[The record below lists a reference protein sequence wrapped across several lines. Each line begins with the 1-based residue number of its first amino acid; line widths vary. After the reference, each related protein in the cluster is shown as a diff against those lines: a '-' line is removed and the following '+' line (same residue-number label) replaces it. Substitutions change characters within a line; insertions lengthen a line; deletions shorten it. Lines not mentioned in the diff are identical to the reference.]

1 MKRPSHLRFSILLLT
16 AALFAMAATSV
27 GVPSLVF
34 VSRQPI
40 PGRAHLVP
48 GLGPYAR
55 AAAPGGRLLV
65 RTADGRIRELLP
77 PGRFFDVSDPAV
89 SYDGRTI
96 AFAATA
102 SPDDGWRLWRIGAD
116 GRGLVPILGEGA
128 ASAGAGAGRARSR
141 FDDLD
146 PCWLPDG
153 RICFASTRF
162 PMVAQQGGLPVTNLW
177 IVNAD
182 GSGLMRITT
191 ERNGA
196 EEPSVDPKTGRI
208 VYARWW
214 TNRWL
219 ASERDALGVTLDRAR
234 AVPADT
240 VNLWQAISILPSGDG
255 LKLAGGDPRTRATTM
270 AYQPV
275 MLADGSLVGVRAGAL
290 SLAPPHGRP
299 RLQFFRGGFAEA
311 RALGGGDTA
320 ICSPAAL
327 PDGRL
332 VMSADLEGRGDYG
345 LWVGRPDGGG
355 LSRVLD
361 LPGTLELDAAVLAPR
376 RRPPVLIPPRVV
388 PPDSAPVANVSRLH
402 DDVTTFR
409 FDCLNVFANGPLDQP
424 FPEAIPMQ
432 RGARIRFYAT
442 LSRPRT
448 AGGDTVVLVR
458 ESEVTPWGGV
468 HEDNMPADVPMFEQ
482 LVDSKGRVLRS
493 AMAPAHVA
501 GLNFASFG
509 SGTKCVGCHVGHS
522 ALFVP
527 ISYERARWINASPS
541 ADIEASSTDPAGAGP
556 RAVADRRTRG
566 APGEVGWAAMGGVGE
581 FLRLRWRSPIE
592 VREMVLYPMPVAGS
606 GGGYLQ
612 VQEAELVFSRLG
624 REVERT
630 VLKGPLRP
638 RGSHVKCNG
647 IAVDAVEIRFNR
659 LAGGSRGRPVAGL
672 VEVETIA
679 KLVED

>member
-1 MKRPSHLRFSILLLT
+1 MKRLTHLRLPALLVAT
-16 AALFAMAATSV
+16 ALLAMAATAV
-27 GVPSLVF
+27 GVPAIVF

-40 PGRAHLVP
+40 PGHPEQVP

-65 RTADGRIRELLP
+65 RTANGRIREPLP
-77 PGRFFDVSDPAV
+77 PGRFHDVSDPAV
-89 SYDGRTI
+89 SYDGRQI
-96 AFAATA
+96 AFAATVA
-102 SPDDGWRLWRIGAD
+102 PDSGWRIWRVGAD
-116 GRGLVPILGEGA
+116 GRGLTPVTRNVG
-128 ASAGAGAGRARSR
+128 SRR

-162 PMVAQQGGLPVTNLW
+162 AMVAPEGGLAVTNLW
-177 IVNAD
+177 VVNGD
-182 GSGLMRITT
+182 GAGLMRITT

-219 ASERDALGVTLDRAR
+219 ASEHDSLGVTLDRGR

-240 VNLWQAISILPSGDG
+240 VNLWQAISIRPDGDG

-270 AYQPV
+270 AYQPL
-275 MLADGSLVGVRAGAL
+275 MLTDGSLVGVRAEPL
-290 SLAPPHGRP
+290 SLGPPHGRP
-299 RLQFFRGGFAEA
+299 RLQVFRGGFAAA
-311 RALGGGDTA
+311 RPLGGGDTS
-320 ICSPAAL
+320 ICAPAAL

-332 VMSADLEGRGDYG
+332 VMSVNLNGKGDYG
-345 LWVGRPDGGG
+345 LWVARPGGG
-355 LSRVLD
+355 AMSRVVD
-361 LPGTLELDAAVLAPR
+361 LPGTLELDAVVLAPR
-376 RRPPVLIPPRVV
+376 RVPPVIGPPRTV

-402 DDVTTFR
+402 DDVNTFR
-409 FDCLNVFANGPLDQP
+409 FDCLNVFTNGPLDEP
-424 FPEAIPMQ
+424 FPDGIPMQ

-442 LSRPRT
+442 LSRPLA

-458 ESEVTPWGGV
+458 EADVTPWGGV

-482 LVDSKGRVLRS
+482 LVDAQGRVLRS
-493 AMAPAHVA
+493 PMAPAHVA
-501 GLNFASFG
+501 GHNFASFG

-527 ISYERARWINASPS
+527 ISYSRARWINASPS
-541 ADIEASSTDPAGAGP
+541 AQIEASSSDPGGPGP

-566 APGEVGWAAMGGVGE
+566 VAEEVGWAATGQVGE
-581 FLRLRWRSPIE
+581 FLRLRWRWPIE
-592 VREMVLYPMPVAGS
+592 VREMVLYPMPVAGPR
-606 GGGYLQ
+606 GAYPQ
-612 VQEAELVFSRLG
+612 VLEAELVFSRKG

-630 VLKGPLRP
+630 MLKGPLRP
-638 RGSHVKCNG
+638 RGTRVQCNG
-647 IAVDAVEIRFNR
+647 VAVDAIEVRFTR
-659 LAGGSRGRPVAGL
+659 LTGGKSGRPVAGL
-672 VEVETIA
+672 VELETIA